1 MGEQMREDQCRQD
14 REDDRAGGR
23 ERGRECGGERG
34 RERGRAHEPRP
45 MTIHL
50 RVWRQKGPAAPGGF
64 TEYQVP
70 GVLPEMSFLEMLDHL
85 NEQLIVRDEDPIA
98 FDSDCREGICGTCG
112 LVIQGVAHGPRPGT
126 SACGLRMRF
135 FEDGD
140 RLTVEPFRAR
150 AFPIVKDLIV
160 DRGAFDRIMQEGG
173 YISVKTGS
181 APDGNTIPIPKETA
195 DRAMDAAICIG
206 CGACVAACPNA
217 SASLFVSAKI
227 TQLALL
233 PQGGP
238 ERRRRALAMVA
249 QMDREAFGDC
259 SNHGECQAVCPKE
272 ISILHIAKMRR
283 EYLRAGMGR

>member
-1 MGEQMREDQCRQD
+1 MGE
-14 REDDRAGGR
+14 
-23 ERGRECGGERG
+23 
-34 RERGRAHEPRP
+34 P

-50 RVWRQKGPAAPGGF
+50 RVWRQKGPDAPGGF
-64 TEYQVP
+64 TEYQVS

-85 NEQLIVRDEDPIA
+85 NEQLIARDEDPIA

-140 RLTVEPFRAR
+140 RLTVEPFRTR

-181 APDGNTIPIPKETA
+181 APGGNTIPIPKEIA

-249 QMDREAFGDC
+249 QMDRETFGDC

-283 EYLRAGMGR
+283 EYVRAGMGR